1 MADLVIDRKEYIEA
15 IYIRSGLPAESY
27 IARSDANKPINS
39 ITINAIY
46 NGIRTM
52 YPGRGIKVSLFY
64 LTSKKDDKKKDF
76 FADYELSKGS
86 NIISVDYSPQDS
98 GKLANAV
105 NVTREQ
111 TAGLRLSA

>member
-1 MADLVIDRKEYIEA
+1 MADLVIERKEYIEA

-76 FADYELSKGS
+76 LQIMNSAKE
-86 NIISVDYSPQDS
+86 
-98 GKLANAV
+98 
-105 NVTREQ
+105 VT
-111 TAGLRLSA
+111 